1 MISCNSVTSPVF
13 VNFLT
18 SVFPVLMS
26 SKSYSKHKCD
36 VCAYFCENWVTVMN
50 IVQWIWEE
58 IKEENGGGGN
68 QVEQILD
75 IHKR

>member
-1 MISCNSVTSPVF
+1 
-13 VNFLT
+13 
-18 SVFPVLMS
+18 
-26 SKSYSKHKCD
+26 
-36 VCAYFCENWVTVMN
+36 MN

-58 IKEENGGGGN
+58 IKEENGGGAN